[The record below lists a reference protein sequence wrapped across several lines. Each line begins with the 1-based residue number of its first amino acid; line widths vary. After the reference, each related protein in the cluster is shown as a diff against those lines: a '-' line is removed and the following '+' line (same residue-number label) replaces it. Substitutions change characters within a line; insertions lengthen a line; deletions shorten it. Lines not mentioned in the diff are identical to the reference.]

1 MQIFKIS
8 SLCTFC
14 CGFVI
19 FFTFLSFWRLGVLS
33 YFPNFISASLLFSYF
48 HSFSLPL
55 SLIYLSASLPIYLY
69 IFFLHSLSPYLPLY
83 QSISPSTISLSRSLS
98 YLSIFL
104 PIYLFISTSTLSP
117 FLTVSLIFALYVNES
132 LCFSLLPF
140 LSLSIYLSLPH
151 CMFFLS
157 LSLFY
162 SPAYSYSVSLSLF
175 HRRYFPIRYISLI
188 YPTLSCSLS

>member
-33 YFPNFISASLLFSYF
+33 YFPNFISASLCCFLTFTLSLSLSLLSICLPLYLFICIF
-48 HSFSLPL
+48 FSPL
-55 SLIYLSASLPIYLY
+55 SLSLFTPLPIY
-69 IFFLHSLSPYLPLY
+69 FTLHHLSLSF
-83 QSISPSTISLSRSLS
+83 SF
-98 YLSIFL
+98 LSIFL

-117 FLTVSLIFALYVNES
+117 FLTVSLIFALYLNES